1 MGKVMKIKNQE
12 LRELDNLEKYVIT
25 PNVNF
30 YGGYIHDGEDIN
42 LCDDET
48 KEEDYYIRIKQEIKN
63 NVLITDGKKEYK
75 MKNDKSVKETWHQE
89 VEINKDQL
97 LIYLVGQGFVLPEYK
112 MITIDKAQ
120 ELYEIL
126 KNKKEE

>member
-1 MGKVMKIKNQE
+1 MGKVIK
-12 LRELDNLEKYVIT
+12 LDNKETRKLESLDKYVIT

-30 YGGYIHDGEDIN
+30 YGGYIYDGKDID

-48 KEEDYYIRIKQEIKN
+48 KETDFYIRIKQEIKN

-89 VEINKDQL
+89 IEINKDQL
-97 LIYLVGQGFVLPEYK
+97 LIYVVGQGFVLPEYK